1 MKKIGILIV
10 MLFLILL
17 IAGCAQQQAP
27 PKPTEIK
34 IGAVVS
40 QTGAFSNLGKD
51 MLQAAE
57 LAAEEINAQGGV
69 YVKEFN
75 AKIPVKIIAGDEE
88 STAEGGQKT
97 VTELILNKNVDILV
111 GGYSS
116 ALVPVQQPIVLEHKV
131 TYIISGASNPIV
143 TRRTDIDTSYFFHHC
158 PTTEDYGRVTTLFID
173 QFIRPEVNR
182 KFNFSADRPMRLAV
196 LYVDNAFGQGVVAAI
211 NKTVS
216 EPSMKTQVSAMKGY
230 ARTDTD
236 FRTQLTAIK
245 ATKPDVVYLASDPPA
260 SVMIMQQARREIG
273 LDVIFV
279 LVENNEDPIYYDGV
293 KEFGDRSIV
302 ESRYS
307 PYLAPKD
314 VAAANAKYK
323 ADFKAKYGTLPGMM
337 ATSTYEAVYIAAKA
351 IENAGTLNKSA
362 IRDAVANIQMPQ
374 LVESMVNGTIRFS
387 KDYHESKF
395 NHFMVQLHWNQT
407 AGILRPTV
415 IWPADM
421 KEGDFELPSWYTPGS
436 A

>member
-1 MKKIGILIV
+1 MNMKTSALIIALLLLV
-10 MLFLILL
+10 GL
-17 IAGCAQQQAP
+17 IAGCAQQATLQ
-27 PKPTEIK
+27 PKEIK

-40 QTGAFSNLGKD
+40 QTGAYSNLGKD
-51 MLQAAE
+51 MLQAAQ
-57 LAAEEINAQGGV
+57 LAAEEINAQGGI

-75 AKIPVKIIAGDEE
+75 TKLPVTIIAGDEE
-88 STAEGGQKT
+88 STQEGGQKA
-97 VTELILNKNVDILV
+97 VTKLILNDNVDILV

-116 ALVPVQQPIVLEHKV
+116 ALVPVQEPIVLEHKV
-131 TYIISGASNPIV
+131 SYIISGASNPIV

-173 QFIRPEVNR
+173 QVIRSNVNDR
-182 KFNFSADRPMRLAV
+182 MNFSPDRPLRLAV
-196 LYVDNAFGQGVVAAI
+196 LYVDNAFGQGVIAAV

-216 EPSMKTQVSAMKGY
+216 EPGLKTQVVAQKGY

-245 ATKPDVVYLASDPPA
+245 AANPDVVYLASDPDP
-260 SVMIMQQARREIG
+260 SVMIISQARREIG

-279 LVENNEDPIYYDGV
+279 LVENNDDPIYYGV
-293 KEFGDRSIV
+293 KEFGDYSVI
-302 ESRYS
+302 ESRFN
-307 PYLAPKD
+307 PYLSTKD
-314 VAAANAKYK
+314 VATANTKYK
-323 ADFKAKYGTLPGMM
+323 AEYKAKYGTLPGMM

-374 LVESMVNGTIRFS
+374 IVMPMVNGTISFS

-395 NHFMVQLHWNQT
+395 NLYMVQLHWNQT
-407 AGILRPTV
+407 TGILEPNI
-415 IWPADM
+415 IWPDNV
-421 KEGDFELPSWYTPGS
+421 KEGAFELPAWYAPGS

>member
-1 MKKIGILIV
+1 MKKIGILIL

-17 IAGCAQQQAP
+17 IAGCAQQAP
-27 PKPTEIK
+27 AQPKEIK
-34 IGAVVS
+34 IGAMVS
-40 QTGAFSNLGKD
+40 TTGQFSNLGRD

-57 LAAEEINAQGGV
+57 FAAEEINAQGGV

-75 AKIPVKIIAGDEE
+75 TKIPVKIIAGDEE
-88 STAEGGQKT
+88 STQEGGQKA
-97 VTELILNKNVDILV
+97 VTKLILSDNVDILV

-116 ALVPVQQPIVLEHKV
+116 GLVPVQEPIVLEHKV

-158 PTTEDYGRVTTLFID
+158 PTTEDYGKITTLFID
-173 QFIRPEVNR
+173 QFIRSEVNR

-196 LYVDNAFGQGVVAAI
+196 LYVDNAFGQGVVAAV

-216 EPSMKTQVSAMKGY
+216 DPTLKTQVVTQQGY
-230 ARTDTD
+230 ARTNTD

-245 ATKPDVVYLASDPPA
+245 AAKPDVVYLASDPDS
-260 SVMIMQQARREIG
+260 SVMIVSQARREIG

-279 LVENNEDPIYYDGV
+279 LVENNEDPIYYTGV
-293 KEFGDRSIV
+293 KEFGDHSIV

-314 VAAANAKYK
+314 VAAANEKYK
-323 ADFKAKYGTLPGMM
+323 AAYKSKYGTLPGMM

-362 IRDAVANIQMPQ
+362 IRDAVENIKMPQ
-374 LVESMVNGTIRFS
+374 LVESMVNGTISFS

-395 NHFMVQLHWNQT
+395 NHFMVQLHWNET
-407 AGILRPTV
+407 AGILKPTV
-415 IWPADM
+415 IWPDEM